1 MIVLPLSENL
11 PTAKHTARN
20 GGLCGFE
27 KGRENPK

>member
-11 PTAKHTARN
+11 PTAKHNARN